1 VDDEPPLNRDIS
13 QQLNNNLTGIITNAM
28 TTTLAETPC
37 KLKFYLKK
45 PKHSIS
51 HLCFFLAIHKMTER
65 TLAASPNMDGS
76 ERQRSSTTNETSRS
90 STRVLDKT

>member
-1 VDDEPPLNRDIS
+1 
-13 QQLNNNLTGIITNAM
+13 M

-37 KLKFYLKK
+37 KLKFYLKTK
-45 PKHSIS
+45 TFHQSS
-51 HLCFFLAIHKMTER
+51 LFFLAIHKMTER
-65 TLAASPNMDGS
+65 TLAASPNLDGS